1 MALNMEKKKIL
12 VIGLGPCGGI
22 IAAHLAANGHWLY
35 GVDAWEKHAVTIRQ
49 DGLRIENLVSLHAR
63 FREITTGLGGVPKT
77 DVAYA
82 VVAVKT
88 PDLRQVLLA
97 LKKFPGSY
105 KIVLAQNGI
114 DVEDQAADL
123 FSRDRLLR
131 MVLYYGGNIVSP
143 GEIRMNFFQK
153 PNYVGCLCG
162 KSGCGHADEFARM
175 MRGSAL
181 ETDAVSDIE
190 KHAWK
195 KSILNAVLAP
205 IAAVLGATMAD
216 VLHIDATRNLVEA
229 LLRESIHVGLAAGYD
244 FGSDFPAACLNFLLQ
259 AGHHKPSM
267 LSDLENGDPTEID
280 HINGKIVE
288 YAKKMAVPAPLNAA
302 LVALVKA
309 RERLN
314 TLNNG
319 HSGKK

>member
-1 MALNMEKKKIL
+1 MEKKKIL

-22 IAAHLAANGHWLY
+22 IAAHLAANGHTLY
-35 GVDAWEKHAVTIRQ
+35 GVDAWEKHAAAIRQ

-63 FREITTGLGGVPKT
+63 FREMATRLDGLPKT

-88 PDLRQVLLA
+88 PNLRQVLLA

-105 KIVLAQNGI
+105 RIVLAQNGI
-114 DVEDQAADL
+114 DIEDQAADL
-123 FSRDRLLR
+123 FPRDRLLR

-162 KSGCGHADEFARM
+162 KSGCGHADEFART

-181 ETDAVSDIE
+181 ETDAVNDIE
-190 KHAWK
+190 KYAWK
-195 KSILNAVLAP
+195 KSVLNAILAP

-229 LLRESIHVGLAAGYD
+229 LLRESIQVGRAAGYD
-244 FGSDFPAACLNFLLQ
+244 FGSDFPIESLNFLQQ

-280 HINGKIVE
+280 HINGKIVD

-302 LVALVKA
+302 FVALVKA

-314 TLNNG
+314 ALNNG

>member
-1 MALNMEKKKIL
+1 MEKKKIL

-22 IAAHLAANGHWLY
+22 IAAHLAANGHMLN
-35 GVDAWEKHAVTIRQ
+35 GVDAWEKHAVAIRQ

-63 FREITTGLGGVPKT
+63 FRELATRLDGLSKT
-77 DVAYA
+77 EAAY
-82 VVAVKT
+82 VVKT
-88 PDLRQVLLA
+88 PNLRQVLLA

-114 DVEDQAADL
+114 DIEDQAADL
-123 FSRDRLLR
+123 FPRDRLLR

-143 GEIRMNFFQK
+143 GVIRMNFFQK

-162 KSGCGHADEFARM
+162 KSGCGHADEFARL

-181 ETDAVSDIE
+181 ETDAVNDIE
-190 KHAWK
+190 KYAWK
-195 KSILNAVLAP
+195 KSVLNAILAP

-229 LLRESIHVGLAAGYD
+229 LLRESIQVGRAAGYD
-244 FGSDFPAACLNFLLQ
+244 FGADFPIESLNFLQQ

-267 LSDLENGDPTEID
+267 LNDLENGDPTEID

-288 YAKKMAVPAPLNAA
+288 YAKKMAVPAPLNTAF
-302 LVALVKA
+302 VALVKA

-314 TLNNG
+314 AMNNG
-319 HSGKK
+319 HTGKK